1 MACWGYRLNVMAKLI
16 VRGLPDRGGAIA
28 NNRRFRGDGVWAFAG
43 MSSLRSVCFRAAVV
57 ITAWAG
63 MTSAPV
69 PAASAAPCPNVEVVF
84 ARGTGEPPGVGG
96 IGQAFVDAL
105 GSRVGGRSVGVYPV
119 NYEASSDFN
128 GGVDFAKTV
137 VDGIRDAG
145 THIESTASNCPDTKV
160 VLGGYSQGAAVAG
173 FVTSAVV
180 PKEVPQEFASY
191 VPQPLPRTVADH
203 VAAVVLFGTPSNEFL
218 RGGGAPPITIGPLY
232 AGKTDQLCAADD
244 NICNGA
250 PPGPP
255 GIAHTL
261 YAANGM
267 VDQGADFAAQR
278 L

>member
-1 MACWGYRLNVMAKLI
+1 MSLLRTTRLLAT
-16 VRGLPDRGGAIA
+16 
-28 NNRRFRGDGVWAFAG
+28 
-43 MSSLRSVCFRAAVV
+43 AVV
-57 ITAWAG
+57 TAWAAFI
-63 MTSAPV
+63 SAPV
-69 PAASAAPCPNVEVVF
+69 PTAWAEPCSDVEVVF

-105 GSRVGGRSVGVYPV
+105 GSRAGGKSVGVYPV
-119 NYEASSDFN
+119 NYDASSDFS
-128 GGVDFAKTV
+128 GGIAFARTV

-145 THIESTASNCPDTKV
+145 AHVASTASNCPNTRI

-191 VPQPLPRTVADH
+191 VPQPLAPEVAKH

-218 RGGGAPPITIGPLY
+218 RGAGAPPITIGPLY
-232 AGKTDQLCAADD
+232 APKTIQLCSTDD

-255 GIAHTL
+255 GLAHTL

-267 VDQGADFAAQR
+267 TDQGADFAAR
-278 L
+278 HL